1 MVSKGQRNGAALWYD
16 LLTKRDVALK
26 SLDRLWKDCRT
37 EKRMRTC
44 RLVCSRVSNYIRR
57 EEEYF

>member
-1 MVSKGQRNGAALWYD
+1 MWYH

-26 SLDRLWKDCRT
+26 SLDCLWKDCRT
-37 EKRMRTC
+37 EKRMRMC

>member
-1 MVSKGQRNGAALWYD
+1 MWYH

-26 SLDRLWKDCRT
+26 SVDCLWKDCRT